1 MVSGLVQESG
11 YRNWDSG
18 MKTKHRREL
27 KENEVAQMVA
37 ATREF
42 LDQNSKQITA
52 ALMAVIVIGVAVM
65 GFLASR
71 TRQQAQGQDLL
82 AQAMV
87 VLNTAVV
94 PVTAKSNPGDAPA
107 AASLGA
113 KGTFSTEAQK
123 LNAALPKLRAAADA
137 YPDTQAGIQA
147 RYHLAATLAALG
159 QGKEAITQFDE
170 VSPRGGGASLYG
182 RVAQLGKADAL
193 AQAGQVDSAIATWKE
208 LAAKK
213 DANLPEDAILMQLG
227 RAYQAKGNTVE
238 ARKTFT
244 DIVDN
249 HPDSPYVADA
259 RKELES
265 MKS

>member
-1 MVSGLVQESG
+1 
-11 YRNWDSG
+11 

-27 KENEVAQMVA
+27 KENEVAQMIA
-37 ATREF
+37 SARTFFQENGRH
-42 LDQNSKQITA
+42 ITTA
-52 ALMAVIVIGVAVM
+52 IVVLLVIVGAIFAFM
-65 GFLASR
+65 AYR
-71 TRQQAQGQDLL
+71 NREQQRGQDLL

-94 PVTAKSNPGDAPA
+94 PVTAASNPGDAPA
-107 AASLGA
+107 AASIGA

-123 LNAALPKLRAAADA
+123 LNAALPKLKAAAEA

-147 RYHLAATLAALG
+147 RFHLAASLAALG
-159 QGKEAITQFDE
+159 QQKDAVVQFDD
-170 VSPRGGGASLYG
+170 VIKRAGSDSLYG
-182 RVAQLGKADAL
+182 RMAQMGKGDAQLASGQPDA
-193 AQAGQVDSAIATWKE
+193 AIATWKE

-213 DANLPEDAILMQLG
+213 DSSLPEDAILMQLG
-227 RAYQAKGNTVE
+227 RAYQAKGNTEE

-249 HPDSPYVADA
+249 HPDSPYVAEA

-265 MKS
+265 IKG

>member
-1 MVSGLVQESG
+1 
-11 YRNWDSG
+11 

-27 KENEVAQMVA
+27 KENEVAQMIA

-42 LDQNSKQITA
+42 TQQHGNQLTTA
-52 ALMAVIVIGVAVM
+52 LIAVVVIGGLLLAV
-65 GFLASR
+65 LAYR
-71 TRQQAQGQDLL
+71 NRQQGQGQDLL

-87 VLNTAVV
+87 VLNTQVV
-94 PVTAKSNPGDAPA
+94 PVTATSNPGDAPA
-107 AASLGA
+107 AAGIGA

-123 LNAALPKLRAAADA
+123 LNAAVPKLKVAADA

-147 RYHLAATLAALG
+147 RYHLATSLAALG
-159 QGKEAITQFDE
+159 QQKDAITQFDE
-170 VSPRGGGASLYG
+170 VVKRAGADSLYG
-182 RVAQLGKADAL
+182 RMAQLGKADAQ
-193 AQAGQVDSAIATWKE
+193 AGAGQVDAAIATWKE

-227 RAYQAKGNTVE
+227 RAYQTKGNTDE

-249 HPDSPYVADA
+249 HPDSPYAGDA

-265 MKS
+265 LKG

>member
-1 MVSGLVQESG
+1 
-11 YRNWDSG
+11 

-27 KENEVAQMVA
+27 KENEVAQMIA
-37 ATREF
+37 ATREYT
-42 LDQNSKQITA
+42 QEHGKQLTN
-52 ALMAVIVIGVAVM
+52 AVVAVVVIA
-65 GFLASR
+65 GLVLLFLAFR
-71 TRQQAQGQDLL
+71 NRQQSRGQDLL

-94 PVTAKSNPGDAPA
+94 PVTATANPGDAPA
-107 AASLGA
+107 AASIGA

-123 LNAALPKLRAAADA
+123 LNAAVPKLKAAADA
-137 YPDTQAGIQA
+137 FPDTQAGIQA
-147 RYHLAATLAALG
+147 RYHLATSLAALG
-159 QGKEAITQFDE
+159 QQKEAVTQFDE
-170 VSPRGGGASLYG
+170 VVKRAGVSSLYG
-182 RVAQLGKADAL
+182 RMAQLGKADA
-193 AQAGQVDSAIATWKE
+193 QAGAGDVDAAIATWKE

-227 RAYQAKGNTVE
+227 RAYQAKGNTEE

-249 HPDSPYVADA
+249 HPDSPYAGDA

-265 MKS
+265 LKG

>member
-1 MVSGLVQESG
+1 
-11 YRNWDSG
+11 

-27 KENEVAQMVA
+27 KENEVVQMIT
-37 ATREF
+37 ATRDFAQEHGRR
-42 LDQNSKQITA
+42 LSNAIV
-52 ALMAVIVIGVAVM
+52 ALVVIAGVIFA
-65 GFLASR
+65 FLAYR
-71 TRQQAQGQDLL
+71 TRQQSQGQDLL

-94 PVTAKSNPGDAPA
+94 PVTATSNPGDAPA
-107 AASLGA
+107 AASIGA

-123 LNAALPKLRAAADA
+123 LNAAVPKLKVAADA

-147 RYHLAATLAALG
+147 RYHLATSLAALG
-159 QGKEAITQFDE
+159 QQKDAIAQFDE
-170 VSPRGGGASLYG
+170 VVKRARGDSLYG
-182 RVAQLGKADAL
+182 RMAQLGKADA
-193 AQAGQVDSAIATWKE
+193 QAAAGEVDAAIATWKE

-227 RAYQAKGNTVE
+227 RAYQAKGNTDE

-249 HPDSPYVADA
+249 HPDSPYAGDA

-265 MKS
+265 LKG

>member
-1 MVSGLVQESG
+1 
-11 YRNWDSG
+11 

-27 KENEVAQMVA
+27 KENEVAQMIA

-42 LDQNSKQITA
+42 TQEHGRQMSNAI
-52 ALMAVIVIGVAVM
+52 VAVVVIA
-65 GFLASR
+65 GLVFAFLAYR
-71 TRQQAQGQDLL
+71 NRQQGQGQDLL

-94 PVTAKSNPGDAPA
+94 PVTATSNPGDAPA
-107 AASLGA
+107 AASIGA
-113 KGTFSTEAQK
+113 KGTFSTESQR
-123 LNAALPKLRAAADA
+123 LNAAVPKLKAAADA

-147 RYHLAATLAALG
+147 RYHLATSLASLG
-159 QGKEAITQFDE
+159 QQKEAITQFDE
-170 VSPRGGGASLYG
+170 VVKRAGVNSLYG
-182 RVAQLGKADAL
+182 RMAQLGKADAQT
-193 AQAGQVDSAIATWKE
+193 AAGQVDDAIATWKE
-208 LAAKK
+208 LAARK

-227 RAYQAKGNTVE
+227 RAYQAKGNTEE

-249 HPDSPYVADA
+249 HPDSPYAGDA

-265 MKS
+265 LKG

>member
-1 MVSGLVQESG
+1 
-11 YRNWDSG
+11 

-27 KENEVAQMVA
+27 KENEVAQFVA
-37 ATREF
+37 ATRAFTQEHG
-42 LDQNSKQITA
+42 QRITTA
-52 ALMAVIVIGVAVM
+52 IIAVAVLVAAVFAVM
-65 GFLASR
+65 AYRNREQS
-71 TRQQAQGQDLL
+71 QGQDLL

-94 PVTAKSNPGDAPA
+94 PVTATSNPGDAPA
-107 AASLGA
+107 AATIGA

-123 LNAALPKLRAAADA
+123 LNAALPKLKAAAEA

-147 RYHLAATLAALG
+147 RYHLASTLAALG
-159 QGKEAITQFDE
+159 QQKDAITQFDD
-170 VSPRGGGASLYG
+170 VVKRAGGDSLYG
-182 RVAQLGKADAL
+182 RMAQLGKADAQS
-193 AQAGQVDSAIATWKE
+193 QAGEVDAAIATWKE

-227 RAYQAKGNTVE
+227 RAYQAKGNTAE
-238 ARKTFT
+238 AKKTFT

-249 HPDSPYVADA
+249 HPESPYVADA

-265 MKS
+265 MKG

>member
-1 MVSGLVQESG
+1 
-11 YRNWDSG
+11 

-27 KENEVAQMVA
+27 KENEVAQMIASARTFFQENGRHV
-37 ATREF
+37 T
-42 LDQNSKQITA
+42 TA
-52 ALMAVIVIGVAVM
+52 IVVLLVIVGAIFAFM
-65 GFLASR
+65 AYR
-71 TRQQAQGQDLL
+71 NREQQRGQDLL

-94 PVTAKSNPGDAPA
+94 PVTATSNPGDAPA
-107 AASLGA
+107 AASIGA

-137 YPDTQAGIQA
+137 YPETQAGIQA
-147 RYHLAATLAALG
+147 RYHLAASLAALG
-159 QGKEAITQFDE
+159 QQKDAIGQFDE
-170 VSPRGGGASLYG
+170 VINRAGADSLYG
-182 RVAQLGKADAL
+182 RMAQMGKADAQL
-193 AQAGQVDSAIATWKE
+193 ASGQPDAAIATWKE

-213 DANLPEDAILMQLG
+213 DSSLPEDAILMQLG
-227 RAYQAKGNTVE
+227 RAYQAKGNTEE

-249 HPDSPYVADA
+249 HPESPYVAEA

-265 MKS
+265 IKG